1 MKIPEHLRILIVIMT
16 TLLPRYRNSRAGDGS
31 NGQRLMARH
40 LIMKRI
46 PFDDARL
53 PRPAARGRQPEWPR
67 ISLLLWGAT
76 ILLGGLPSAAQ
87 SAAAQSV
94 SPQAG
99 AGAAAAA
106 TSPATGAGLALY
118 RRLHN
123 VGLDARQVFSVRDGH
138 LDRED
143 IHVTLGDG
151 TLAFTEAVDGKITGA
166 FFAGEGEVLILPPNP
181 AERASLALFT
191 RAAVLEEKFTTAYL
205 RFSDDHIVEDLQPAM
220 RPAEDSGE
228 FVAKW
233 NSAARS
239 LGEGDTLRLLAAVT
253 NRPPPGPA
261 ASGAR
266 QPGFIHLKVGGT
278 RLGSFDIEL
287 EPDLAEQIYVGQAN
301 YVPGSLFYD
310 MWMAFPM
317 RSARRAED
325 RQRTRLTA
333 PQASAGSSDFPPQ
346 GSGKEDA
353 VHISKFQIKAT
364 VTPPTGLQAEATLT
378 MQVREPGMRTFIF
391 ELSRN
396 LKVSGVTEQGAPLE
410 FIQNVAL
417 EGSQLARQGND
428 LVAVFFSQPA
438 PPGSTLHLRFVYSG
452 AVMSD
457 AGNGLVYV
465 GARGTWYPNRGFAMA
480 DFDLTFITPSKWTL
494 LATGKEV
501 LVKNTESAQL
511 SHWISERPFPVAGFN
526 LGQYQRS
533 SAWSSEHGTLVEA
546 YGTGGLETV
555 PSRDRFLRSPRAMP
569 EPPPQTIPLTIAAT
583 DDPATLQAIAK
594 GAAKTIDFL
603 SPKLGPFPFSSLQ
616 LTQIPG
622 GSSQG
627 WPGLVFLSSRAY
639 SAAHPDLPGTP
650 AQRSPLDYEQILYSD
665 LMLAHET
672 AHQWWG
678 DEVFWKSYRDQWVM
692 EALANYSALLML
704 ESQDAEKFR
713 VVMEYY
719 RNQLNASAASEP
731 AGPGGRDPQAVRL
744 RTRDAGPVTLGVRLE
759 SSRFNNGY
767 DAVAYGRGT
776 WLFHMLRH
784 MMRNPSARPAPGA
797 SSGAEAETAAHPDAA
812 FYGVLRQL
820 LKKFDGRAMGTA
832 DVQRA
837 FEEALPRPLYFEGR
851 QSLDWFFDGWVN
863 GTALPA
869 LEFSNVKIF
878 VRAGKSVA
886 SGTIQQK
893 EAPQDLVTLV
903 PVYAA
908 TSAEPLFLGRVFA
921 DGEET
926 SFQFPV
932 PPGTKKLLLDPFRTL
947 LTKPVAVPGSP
958 SPVT

>member
-1 MKIPEHLRILIVIMT
+1 M
-16 TLLPRYRNSRAGDGS
+16 
-31 NGQRLMARH
+31 
-40 LIMKRI
+40 
-46 PFDDARL
+46 
-53 PRPAARGRQPEWPR
+53 
-67 ISLLLWGAT
+67 
-76 ILLGGLPSAAQ
+76 
-87 SAAAQSV
+87 
-94 SPQAG
+94 
-99 AGAAAAA
+99 
-106 TSPATGAGLALY
+106 
-118 RRLHN
+118 
-123 VGLDARQVFSVRDGH
+123 RDGH

-143 IHVTLGDG
+143 IHITLGDG
-151 TLAFTEAVDGKITGA
+151 TLAFTEAIDGKITGA
-166 FFAGEGEVLILPPNP
+166 FFSGEGEVLILPPNP

-205 RFSDDHIVEDLQPAM
+205 RFSDDHIVEDLQPAL
-220 RPAEDSGE
+220 RAAEDSNE
-228 FVAKW
+228 FVARW
-233 NSAARS
+233 NSAA
-239 LGEGDTLRLLAAVT
+239 LNLAEGDTLRLLAAFT
-253 NRPPPGPA
+253 NRADQGPG

-266 QPGFIHLKVGGT
+266 QPGFIHVRVGGT
-278 RLGSFDIEL
+278 RLGNFDIEL
-287 EPDLAEQIYVGQAN
+287 EPDLAEQIYVGQSN
-301 YVPGSLFYD
+301 YIPGSLFYD

-317 RSARRAED
+317 RSSRRSED
-325 RQRTRLTA
+325 ALHASITA
-333 PQASAGSSDFPPQ
+333 PIAATGNSGFPLQASSE
-346 GSGKEDA
+346 EDS

-364 VTPPTGLQAEATLT
+364 VTPPTGLEAEATLT
-378 MQVREPGMRTFIF
+378 MQVRQAGMRTFIF

-396 LKVSGVTEQGAPLE
+396 LKVSAVTEHGAPLE
-410 FIQNVAL
+410 YIQNEAL

-428 LVAVFFSQPA
+428 LVAVFFPRPA
-438 PPGSTLHLRFVYSG
+438 PPGSTLQLRFVYSG

-480 DFDLTFITPSKWTL
+480 DFDLTFLTPSKWTL

-501 LVKNTESAQL
+501 LVEKAGAAQL

-569 EPPPQTIPLTIAAT
+569 EPPPPVIPQFIPAT

-603 SPKLGPFPFSSLQ
+603 SQKLGPFPFSSLE

-639 SAAHPDLPGTP
+639 SAAQP
-650 AQRSPLDYEQILYSD
+650 ASPAPRPPLNYEQILYSD

-704 ESQDAEKFR
+704 ESQDPEKFR
-713 VVMEYY
+713 VVMDYY
-719 RNQLNASAASEP
+719 RNQLNANALTD
-731 AGPGGRDPQAVRL
+731 PGGPDALNPQALPL

-767 DAVAYGRGT
+767 DVVAYGRGT

-784 MMRNPSARPAPGA
+784 MMRNPSGGPARAA
-797 SSGAEAETAAHPDAA
+797 ASGAEAESAGDPDAA
-812 FYGVLRQL
+812 FYGVLRLL
-820 LKKFDGRAMGTA
+820 LKKFDGRAMGTS
-832 DVQRA
+832 DVQHA
-837 FEEALPRPLYFEGR
+837 FEEALPASLYFEGK

-869 LEFSNVKIF
+869 LELSNVKISA
-878 VRAGKSVA
+878 RAGKSVA
-886 SGTIQQK
+886 SGTIRQK

-903 PVYAA
+903 PVYAV
-908 TSAEPLFLGRVFA
+908 TGAEPLFLGRVFA
-921 DGEET
+921 DGDET
-926 SFQFPV
+926 TFQFPV
-932 PPGTKKLLLDPFRTL
+932 PPGAKKLLLDPYQTV
-947 LTKPVAVPGSP
+947 LTKPTAVP
-958 SPVT
+958 

>member
-1 MKIPEHLRILIVIMT
+1 MV
-16 TLLPRYRNSRAGDGS
+16 GDIS
-31 NGQRLMARH
+31 
-40 LIMKRI
+40 MKRTRYNS
-46 PFDDARL
+46 PGL
-53 PRPAARGRQPEWPR
+53 PRPAVVRRTRLRLKVILPLICAAIG
-67 ISLLLWGAT
+67 WGD
-76 ILLGGLPSAAQ
+76 LPSQAQ
-87 SAAAQSV
+87 TATS
-94 SPQAG
+94 G
-99 AGAAAAA
+99 TGAAASGA
-106 TSPATGAGLALY
+106 SSQSLGAGLTLY
-118 RRLHN
+118 RRLRN
-123 VGLDARQVFSVRDGH
+123 VGLDTRQVFSIRDGH

-143 IHVTLGDG
+143 IHITLGDG
-151 TLAFTEAVDGKITGA
+151 TLAFTEAIDGKITGA

-205 RFSDDHIVEDLQPAM
+205 RFSDDHVVEDLQPGLRA
-220 RPAEDSGE
+220 AEDPNE
-228 FVAKW
+228 FVSKW
-233 NSAARS
+233 NSAAHN
-239 LGEGDTLRLLAAVT
+239 LAEADTLRLLAAFT
-253 NRPPPGPA
+253 NRAEQVPPQRTPGP
-261 ASGAR
+261 R
-266 QPGFIHLKVGGT
+266 KPGFMHVRVGGT
-278 RLGSFDIEL
+278 RLGNFDIEL

-301 YVPGSLFYD
+301 YLPGALFYD

-317 RSARRAED
+317 RSTRRPAD
-325 RQRTRLTA
+325 SRHA
-333 PQASAGSSDFPPQ
+333 SVSPAIPSADSPGFGSQAS
-346 GSGKEDA
+346 SGEDA

-364 VTPPTGLQAEATLT
+364 VTPPTGLEAEATLN
-378 MQVREPGMRTFIF
+378 MQVRQDGMRTFIF

-396 LKVSGVTEQGAPLE
+396 LKVSAVTQEGAPLE
-410 FIQNVAL
+410 YIQNEAL

-428 LVAVFFSQPA
+428 LVAVFFPRPVPA
-438 PPGSTLHLRFVYSG
+438 GSTLKLRFVYSG
-452 AVMSD
+452 EVMSD

-480 DFDLTFITPSKWTL
+480 DFDLTFLTPAKWTL

-501 LVKNTESAQL
+501 LVEKSGAAQL

-546 YGTGGLETV
+546 YGTGGVETV

-569 EPPPQTIPLTIAAT
+569 EPPPQNIPPAIAAT

-603 SPKLGPFPFSSLQ
+603 SQRLGPFPFSSLQ

-622 GSSQG
+622 ESSQG

-639 SAAHPDLPGTP
+639 SAAQP
-650 AQRSPLDYEQILYSD
+650 ASRARRPRLDYEQILYGD

-692 EALANYSALLML
+692 EALANYSALLMV
-704 ESQDAEKFR
+704 ESQDPEKFR
-713 VVMEYY
+713 VVMDYY
-719 RNQLNASAASEP
+719 RNQLDAIARNDGGGP
-731 AGPGGRDPQAVRL
+731 ATLNSQAVRL

-776 WLFHMLRH
+776 WLFHMLRQ
-784 MMRNPSARPAPGA
+784 MLRSPSAKAGRPAM
-797 SSGAEAETAAHPDAA
+797 SGAVMESWGDPDAV

-820 LKKFDGRAMGTA
+820 LKKFDGRSMGTA
-832 DVQRA
+832 DVQHA
-837 FEEALPRPLYFEGR
+837 FEEALPRSLYFEDK

-863 GTALPA
+863 GTSLPA
-869 LEFSNVKIF
+869 LGLSNVKISA
-878 VRAGKSVA
+878 RAGKNVA
-886 SGTIQQK
+886 SGIIRQK

-908 TSAEPLFLGRVFA
+908 TGAEPLFLGRVFA
-921 DGEET
+921 DGDET
-926 SFQFPV
+926 TFQFLV
-932 PPGTKKLLLDPFRTL
+932 PPGTKKLLLDPYQTV
-947 LTKPVAVPGSP
+947 LTKPAAVP
-958 SPVT
+958 